1 MFASK
6 NNVSQSVD
14 WLSWCW
20 LAIGAA
26 LLPFTSFQT
35 MLPLAAWLAP
45 IFILRFARSQRALV
59 SLPLVLLINSVAVA
73 IATRNLLP
81 TDSLVVTGAISAGY
95 GLIFT
100 ISYGLDRLLAPRLS
114 GLARTLVFPCAV
126 VTVELLM
133 AVFQPIYATWGAL
146 AYTQYGNLPL
156 LQLISVTGIW
166 GVSFL
171 IAWGAAAV
179 NHAWEQGFIWPAH
192 RLSTTLFVS
201 VLLAVLLFGS
211 VRLAFFQPD
220 TPSVRIATLATD
232 QTLFSEAIELNLK
245 PGTDTDRGGAR
256 AAFAPQVDDLFAR
269 TRQEARA
276 GAKLI
281 AWPEAGVLVLKEDE
295 AALIERA
302 QTLAREERIYLQL
315 GVITFLR
322 TDHFPFRENRAIL
335 IDPAGAV
342 VWDYYKSIQVPGG
355 DASNMANGPGLVPTV
370 STPYGRLATVICFD
384 ADFPILVRQAGQA
397 QTDLLLVPSSDWKI
411 VAESHAQMHVFRA
424 IENGVNLVRPT
435 NKGLSIAVDYLGQVL
450 GQADS
455 FATAKTVMVAA
466 IPTQGVPTIYAR
478 IGDSFAYLCVVG
490 LVILAGVAL
499 SRQRVMTAASL
510 GVPVKA

>member
-14 WLSWCW
+14 WLAWCW
-20 LAIGAA
+20 LALGAA

-45 IFILRFARSQRALV
+45 IFILRFARSQRVWV
-59 SLPLVLLINSVAVA
+59 SLPLVLLTNSLAVA

-81 TDSLVVTGAISAGY
+81 TDSLIVAGAISAGY
-95 GLIFT
+95 GLILT
-100 ISYGLDRLLAPRLS
+100 VSYSVDRLLAPRLS

-126 VTVELLM
+126 VSVELLM
-133 AVFQPIYATWGAL
+133 ALFHPIYSTWGAL

-156 LQLISVTGIW
+156 LQIISVTGIW

-171 IAWGAAAV
+171 IAWGAAVV
-179 NHAWEQGFIWPAH
+179 NHAWEQGFTWTAH

-211 VRLAFFQPD
+211 VRLAFFLPEG
-220 TPSVRIATLATD
+220 PSVRIAALAPD
-232 QTLFSEAIELNLK
+232 ETLFSADMELNLT
-245 PGTDTDRGGAR
+245 PGTDADRAVAR
-256 AAFAPQVDDLFAR
+256 AAFAPQVDDLFTR
-269 TRQEARA
+269 TQQEARA
-276 GAKLI
+276 GAKI
-281 AWPEAGVLVLKEDE
+281 VAWPEGATLALKEDE
-295 AALIERA
+295 AELIERA
-302 QTLAREERIYLQL
+302 QTLAREERIYLQM
-315 GVITFLR
+315 GVVTFLR
-322 TDHFPFRENRAIL
+322 TDRFPFRENRAIL
-335 IDPAGAV
+335 VDPSGAI

-355 DASNMANGPGLVPTV
+355 DASYMADGPGLVPTA

-397 QTDLLLVPSSDWKI
+397 RTDLLLVPSSDWET
-411 VAESHAQMHVFRA
+411 VAETHAQMHVFRA
-424 IENGVNLVRPT
+424 IENGVTLVRPT
-435 NKGLSIAVDYLGQVL
+435 RQGLSIATDYLGRVL

-455 FATAKTVMVAA
+455 FTTAKTVMVAA
-466 IPTQGVPTIYAR
+466 VPTQGVPTIYAR
-478 IGDSFAYLCVVG
+478 IGDSFAYLCVAG
-490 LVILAGVAL
+490 LVILAGAAL
-499 SRQRVMTAASL
+499 SRQRVVAAPSL